1 MTRKNIFNYIENYE
15 LYGERTKEERTR
27 IKNVAMFL
35 IDKRL
40 FSKSIRNIDETTLD
54 LFLDNLTINNE
65 IIHVNDL
72 VNYNIKFQPQKKQHL
87 KGDKILILNYYDI
100 KGNFIDR
107 IKTDNI
113 IVLDNNNYYDFKIWK
128 I

>member
-15 LYGERTKEERTR
+15 LYGERTKEEQNR

-40 FSKSIRNIDETTLD
+40 FSKSIRDIEDTDLD
-54 LFLDNLTINNE
+54 LLLDNLTINNE
-65 IIHVNDL
+65 IIHVDDL
-72 VNYNIKFQPQKKQHL
+72 VDYRITFQPQKKQHL

-100 KGNFIDR
+100 KGKFIDR
-107 IKTDNI
+107 VKHDNI
-113 IVLDNNNYYDFKIWK
+113 IVLDNNNFYDFKI
-128 I
+128 

>member
-1 MTRKNIFNYIENYE
+1 MTRKNIFNYIESYE
-15 LYGERTKEERTR
+15 LYGERTKEEQER

-40 FSKSIRNIDETTLD
+40 FSKSIRDIEETDLD
-54 LFLDNLTINNE
+54 LLLDNLTIDNE
-65 IIHVNDL
+65 IIHVDDL
-72 VNYNIKFQPQKKQHL
+72 VDYRITFQPQKKQHL

-107 IKTDNI
+107 VKMNKSLEVVKIRGRIK
-113 IVLDNNNYYDFKIWK
+113 
-128 I
+128 